1 VKILYLKIDHA
12 PVWNIKFK
20 DAQHPCVNL
29 ISEEDYREDIDQAMM
44 FLNGKDTKVINS
56 LSEKMNIFSENN
68 EFERAA
74 VFRDRIQS
82 LRQVRLKQFVSDFS
96 EE

>member
-1 VKILYLKIDHA
+1 
-12 PVWNIKFK
+12 
-20 DAQHPCVNL
+20 
-29 ISEEDYREDIDQAMM
+29 M

-82 LRQVRLKQFVSDFS
+82 FRQVRLKQFVSDFS
-96 EE
+96 EMMRILLQSKRKMVFFV

>member
-1 VKILYLKIDHA
+1 
-12 PVWNIKFK
+12 
-20 DAQHPCVNL
+20 
-29 ISEEDYREDIDQAMM
+29 M

-96 EE
+96 EMMPILLQSKRKMVFFV

>member
-1 VKILYLKIDHA
+1 MEHQIQRCSA
-12 PVWNIKFK
+12 
-20 DAQHPCVNL
+20 PCVNF
-29 ISEEDYREDIDQAMM
+29 ISKEDYKEDIEQAMM

-82 LRQVRLKQFVSDFS
+82 LKTSQTKTICK
-96 EE
+96 

>member
-1 VKILYLKIDHA
+1 
-12 PVWNIKFK
+12 
-20 DAQHPCVNL
+20 
-29 ISEEDYREDIDQAMM
+29 M